1 MAFTATHGD
10 KHDPASMQASHRHG
24 VMTPWHIVEATARRQ
39 PKNATDLGKE
49 PGDLTAT
56 SLRQWSDPRCGQIA
70 GHHPGGW
77 PSSNTK

>member
-1 MAFTATHGD
+1 MAFAATHGD
-10 KHDPASMQASHRHG
+10 RHDPALMQASNRQIA
-24 VMTPWHIVEATARRQ
+24 MSPWHVVEAAVQRQ
-39 PKNATDLGKE
+39 PENATDLGKE
-49 PGDLTAT
+49 PGDFTAA